1 MMDRKLPIIEP
12 FRIKSVEPI
21 VVTDRARR
29 ELCLEHSANNLF
41 RLASADV
48 MIDLLTDSG
57 TGAMSSA
64 QWAAIMIGDESY
76 AGSPSFLRFEQA
88 VRDTTGIEHVV
99 PTHQGRAAEHLLFQT
114 LVAPGKV
121 VPNNTHFDT
130 TRANVEAA
138 GGVALDLPCVESAD
152 TRTTFP
158 FKGNMDLERLASALE
173 RHAGDVPLVMM
184 TVTNNAGGGQPASM
198 ENLRAVRAL
207 CDRANVPLY
216 LDACRFA
223 ENAFLVRERTEGF
236 AERTARDVAL
246 EIFDLAEGCTVS
258 AKKDGLANMGGFLA
272 VRDADL
278 AQELRQRLVVTEGFP
293 TYGGMSGRDL
303 DAVAQGLKEVLDED
317 YLTYRLASMRYI
329 VQALA
334 AAGVPVVQPT
344 GGHAVFLDAARF
356 LDHIPRSQYP
366 GQALALELYLE
377 GGIRSCEIGSVML
390 GRKDPVTGEELP
402 AEHELVRLA
411 IPRRTYTQS
420 HMDYVI
426 EIIRRVWGRRSAIRG
441 VEITSAP
448 DVLRHFGAHFRR
460 VTEPVTVED

>member
-1 MMDRKLPIIEP
+1 
-12 FRIKSVEPI
+12 
-21 VVTDRARR
+21 
-29 ELCLEHSANNLF
+29 
-41 RLASADV
+41 
-48 MIDLLTDSG
+48 
-57 TGAMSSA
+57 
-64 QWAAIMIGDESY
+64 
-76 AGSPSFLRFEQA
+76 
-88 VRDTTGIEHVV
+88 
-99 PTHQGRAAEHLLFQT
+99 
-114 LVAPGKV
+114 
-121 VPNNTHFDT
+121 
-130 TRANVEAA
+130 
-138 GGVALDLPCVESAD
+138 
-152 TRTTFP
+152 
-158 FKGNMDLERLASALE
+158 
-173 RHAGDVPLVMM
+173 
-184 TVTNNAGGGQPASM
+184 M

-272 VRDADL
+272 VRDAAL

-448 DVLRHFGAHFRR
+448 DVLRHFGARFRR
-460 VTEPVTVED
+460 VTEPVTVGD